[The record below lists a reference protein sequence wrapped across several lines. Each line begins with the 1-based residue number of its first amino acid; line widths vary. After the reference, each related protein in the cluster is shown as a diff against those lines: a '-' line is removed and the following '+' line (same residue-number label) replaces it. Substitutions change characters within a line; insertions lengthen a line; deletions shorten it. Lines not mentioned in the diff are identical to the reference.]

1 MENSKIKGLKPL
13 VETDF
18 VGLYDVEY
26 KNKKGQEKH
35 WMVSSRKSKE
45 ELEKVYLENKE
56 DKIDAVVICA
66 LHKAQ
71 NKLVLIN
78 QYRVPIN
85 KYIYELPAGLVDNN
99 EDIETSVRRELK
111 EETGLDLISI
121 NKINSKD
128 KLYLSPGMTDESVAF
143 VYCLCDG
150 EITDKY
156 QEEDEDIKALLISKE
171 ESKNILEN
179 EDSIDIKAYLM
190 LQMFEKLG
198 ESLFI

>member
-18 VGLYDVEY
+18 VSLYDV
-26 KNKKGQEKH
+26 
-35 WMVSSRKSKE
+35 
-45 ELEKVYLENKE
+45 ELEKVYLENNE

-66 LHKAQ
+66 LHKAE

-99 EDIETSVRRELK
+99 EDVETSVRRELK

-156 QEEDEDIKALLISKE
+156 QEDDEDIKAMLISKE
-171 ESKNILEN
+171 EAKNILEN
-179 EDSIDIKAYLM
+179 KDSIDIKAYLM

>member
-18 VGLYDVEY
+18 VSLYDVEY

-45 ELEKVYLENKE
+45 ELEKVYLENNE

-111 EETGLDLISI
+111 EETGYSAKNIKLIHKFFTSAGFS
-121 NKINSKD
+121 NQKIYIFLATGLSK
-128 KLYLSPGMTDESVAF
+128 
-143 VYCLCDG
+143 G
-150 EITDKY
+150 EPEFD
-156 QEEDEDIKALLISKE
+156 EDEIIEKYE
-171 ESKNILEN
+171 
-179 EDSIDIKAYLM
+179 IDINEAQNMVINNEIEDAKTAIGIL
-190 LQMFEKLG
+190 LAKEL
-198 ESLFI
+198 I